1 MVKDGMEMEL
11 RVEGAEFAYEK
22 GRTVFRGVEFVV
34 RSPEIFCILGV
45 NGAGK
50 STLLKSM
57 AGFLPLNAGR
67 VLCNGKDIVLF
78 SRREMGRM
86 LAYLPQSH
94 APLFSFSA
102 LEVALMGRTAHLP
115 YMGVPGAKDRE
126 KALAA
131 LEFLGI
137 GHLAARNITEL
148 SGGERQ
154 LVMLAAALA
163 QEPCM
168 MLLDEPVSH
177 LDYGH
182 QYRFL
187 GILKKL
193 AASGVGIVMTTH
205 FPDHALLVGDRV
217 AILGRDGMEA
227 SGRPEE
233 IITGERMSA
242 LYGIPVLVRRTPE
255 GYTCRVHLEGGEN
268 E

>member
-1 MVKDGMEMEL
+1 MVMEL
-11 RVEGAEFAYEK
+11 RVEGAEFAYER
-22 GRTVFRGVEFVV
+22 GRPVFRGVELAV

-57 AGFLPLNAGR
+57 AGLLPLNAGR
-67 VLCNGKDIVLF
+67 ILCDGRDIAGL
-78 SRREMGRM
+78 SRRETGRM
-86 LAYLPQSH
+86 LAYLPQTH
-94 APLFSFSA
+94 APLFPFSA

-115 YMGVPGAKDRE
+115 YMGVPGARDRE

-137 GHLAARNITEL
+137 GHLAGRNITEI

-187 GILKKL
+187 GTLKKL

-205 FPDHALLVGDRV
+205 FPDHALLVGDTA
-217 AILGRDGMEA
+217 AILGRGGIEA
-227 SGRPEE
+227 CGKPEDV
-233 IITGERMSA
+233 ITGERMSA
-242 LYGIPVLVRRTPE
+242 LYGIPVEVRKTPE
-255 GYTCRVHLEGGEN
+255 GCLCRVRLEGGGKDA
-268 E
+268 